1 MSIDNVSD
9 WLSYSE
15 VAALLGVS
23 AGRVS
28 RLVEEN
34 QLISVRREREFM
46 IPAHLIQ
53 DGQPLPSLRGT
64 IIVLTDAG
72 LSLSQAIDW
81 IYAESDDLGATPI
94 SQLLLGHKAP
104 VRRAAQAFAQ

>member
-1 MSIDNVSD
+1 MSIDSVSE
-9 WLSYSE
+9 WLTYAE
-15 VAALLGVS
+15 VAAKLGVS

-34 QLISVRREREFM
+34 QLISVRRDREYM
-46 IPAHLIQ
+46 VPAHLIQ
-53 DGQPLPSLRGT
+53 NGQPLPSLRGT

-72 LSLSQAIDW
+72 LTLDAAVDW
-81 IYAESDDLGATPI
+81 IYSESADLGATPI

>member
-9 WLSYSE
+9 WLSYTE
-15 VAALLGVS
+15 AAHLLGVS

-34 QLISVRREREFM
+34 QLISVRRDREFM
-46 IPAHLIQ
+46 VPAHLIQ

-72 LSLSQAIDW
+72 LSLGQAIDW
-81 IYAESDDLGATPI
+81 MYSESDDLGATPI
-94 SQLLLGHKAP
+94 SQLLLGRKAP